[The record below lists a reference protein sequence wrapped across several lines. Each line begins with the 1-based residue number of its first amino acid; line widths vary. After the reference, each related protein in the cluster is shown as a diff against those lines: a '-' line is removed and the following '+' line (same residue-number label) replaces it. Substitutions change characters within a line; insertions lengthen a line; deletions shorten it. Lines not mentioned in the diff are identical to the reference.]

1 MWEFMVLLK
10 TTLIEHRQSGCI
22 IIQEKQETR
31 KQSIHTR
38 RKRKSAVLTD
48 TPEKDSLKKEYEEK
62 LAKTKKTCDKNKGK
76 GKGKSSK
83 MSEEGKDK
91 CTRRYGVLCVVWCVQ
106 QKAVLCRGRGARA
119 TCGRGVAWRRAGVG
133 ALHSHARALCRPR
146 VSTARLARNTFSAA
160 EPLHVADQSA
170 LGSRQSA
177 PRALSYTPYLAP
189 LCAHTVTAAPA
200 GVCTVIANRS

>member
-10 TTLIEHRQSGCI
+10 TTLIEHRQPGCI
-22 IIQEKQETR
+22 IIQEKQEAR

-76 GKGKSSK
+76 GKGKGKGQSSK

-91 CTRRYGVLCVVWCVQ
+91 VKKKNIGFRLGFRY
-106 QKAVLCRGRGARA
+106 
-119 TCGRGVAWRRAGVG
+119 
-133 ALHSHARALCRPR
+133 
-146 VSTARLARNTFSAA
+146 
-160 EPLHVADQSA
+160 
-170 LGSRQSA
+170 
-177 PRALSYTPYLAP
+177 
-189 LCAHTVTAAPA
+189 
-200 GVCTVIANRS
+200 